1 MDKTLET
8 FLAQS
13 KEKHLKSIGL
23 FFKNY
28 DTEYHE
34 LFHQIEQANEEI
46 QNKLSFNRELNLA
59 LAEITIINENVFS
72 DQKEI
77 IKKYLFNLL
86 ALDRRDYH
94 KYIVDYNVGEWTT
107 NHESMEEEI
116 NTLKNLIIQT
126 KEGHAAGYDIDR
138 LEEYVNERECAIN
151 SRKELLSKAKE
162 ENDKIKDQFFAI
174 INNYIEVAKKEVE
187 NGEDI
192 GDGLKSVHPS
202 AESILAIRIA
212 RILRNYKPT
221 DWEGIQQLEK
231 KANQLKR
238 DITKYKQENGHWYL
252 NGEEKKV
259 IEVSDE
265 DYERIC
271 IIHPPFLCEIEKYIQ
286 QIYNKGHEKGYSEG
300 ESDGYSTGYS
310 KGYSVGYS
318 DGYDEGERYA

>member
-1 MDKTLET
+1 MDKTLEI
-8 FLAQS
+8 FLSQS

-34 LFHQIEQANEEI
+34 LCHQIEQAKEEI
-46 QNKLSFNRELNLA
+46 QNKLSFNRELNLV
-59 LAEITIINENVFS
+59 LVEITVINENVFS

-77 IKKYLFNLL
+77 IKNYLFNLL
-86 ALDRRDYH
+86 ALDREDYH
-94 KYIVDYNVGEWTT
+94 KYLVDSTVDELTT

-116 NTLKNLIIQT
+116 NILKNLILQT
-126 KEGHAAGYDIDR
+126 KEGHAVGYDINR

-202 AESILAIRIA
+202 TESILAIRIA
-212 RILRNYKPT
+212 RILRDYKPT

-231 KANQLKR
+231 KVNQSKR
-238 DITKYKQENGHWYL
+238 DLTKYKQENGHWYL